1 MAEDGPSPKYLAL
14 AQEYALTARHSLDM
28 GHLAPARFLSVHAL
42 ELALKAVLSARL
54 ADIPRTHN
62 IGGEFGRHF
71 RERVGSDA
79 CRRINRI
86 LGDYDGPR
94 YPDWVVPESGEIQAD
109 LEFIG
114 DLLRKM
120 VPELIWEAQR

>member
-1 MAEDGPSPKYLAL
+1 M
-14 AQEYALTARHSLDM
+14 TARRSLET
-28 GHLAPARFLSVHAL
+28 GNLAPARFLSVHAL
-42 ELALKAVLSARL
+42 ELALKAVLAARL
-54 ADIPRTHN
+54 ADVPRTHN

-94 YPDWVVPESGEIQAD
+94 YPDWEVPSMGEIEAD
-109 LEFIG
+109 IGFIE
-114 DLLRKM
+114 DFLHM
-120 VPELIWEAQR
+120 TVPKLVQEAGA